1 MDHEERQDWDI
12 LSLEDNKLQL
22 WSNKEHKKT

>member
-22 WSNKEHKKT
+22 WSNKERKKT